1 MSDLNEELLERM
13 QALWERRKFHIVA
26 ALLMLV
32 SALAGLAY
40 ESLATSRLSK
50 KAGEGFF
57 ALSKAAEQG
66 DIEAATAALD
76 DIDGD
81 EFPEVRNLALLAL
94 AAAQAEQGDNAAAIE
109 TMREAVKSQT
119 DPGLRRAARL
129 RLGEMLINDGQYDS
143 ALEALYDPTAGGVAK
158 ILLAERSG
166 DAHYA
171 AGRLSEAREAYEE
184 AREDAL
190 RFFPAHLPVLNI
202 KLGAVNSLLPELA
215 AILTA
220 MIPKA
225 KTPKPTA
232 IWKPTAIKSK
242 PPPCPVI
249 PAKTKFASPH
259 NLLWREID
267 GR

>member
-66 DIEAATAALD
+66 DIAAATAALD

-94 AAAQAEQGDNAAAIE
+94 ASAQAEQGDNAAAIE

-202 KLGAVNSLLPELA
+202 KLGAVNSL
-215 AILTA
+215 
-220 MIPKA
+220 
-225 KTPKPTA
+225 
-232 IWKPTAIKSK
+232 
-242 PPPCPVI
+242 PPG
-249 PAKTKFASPH
+249 
-259 NLLWREID
+259 ID
-267 GR
+267 GDSDGDDSESDDSESETSETSGDLETDGN

>member
-40 ESLATSRLSK
+40 ESLATSRLSE

-94 AAAQAEQGDNAAAIE
+94 ASAQAEQGDNAAAIE

-171 AGRLSEAREAYEE
+171 AGRLPEAREAYEE

-202 KLGAVNSLLPELA
+202 KLGAVNSL
-215 AILTA
+215 
-220 MIPKA
+220 
-225 KTPKPTA
+225 
-232 IWKPTAIKSK
+232 
-242 PPPCPVI
+242 PPG
-249 PAKTKFASPH
+249 
-259 NLLWREID
+259 ID
-267 GR
+267 GDSESDDSESEASETGGDSETDGN